1 MIEDHDDVATALTQA
16 AKAIHS
22 PRSLDETLDA
32 IVHAAQQTVPG
43 FEHVGIS
50 IVHSGGKI
58 ETRAGTGQ
66 LVWELDDLQY
76 RLHEGPCFDSI
87 RSGPVMLMA
96 DSRTEER
103 WGRYLPAALAKG
115 LRSQMGLRLYTD
127 DGTLG
132 GLNFYS
138 TASPGIDPDA
148 LQLAELFAAHAAIA
162 LGRARYEHQLNESV
176 ASRQVIGTAV
186 GIIMERYQISD
197 ERAFQFLVRASTTSN
212 IKLRAIAQEIVDT
225 ANEKHA
231 ALPTQSNSWSRSEAD
246 S

>member
-1 MIEDHDDVATALTQA
+1 VTEDRDDVASALTEA

-50 IVHSGGKI
+50 IVHGNGEI
-58 ETRAGTGQ
+58 ETRVGTDQ
-66 LVWELDDLQY
+66 LVWELDELQY
-76 RLHEGPCFDSI
+76 KLHEGPCFDSI
-87 RSGPVMLMA
+87 REDPVLLMEDA
-96 DSRTEER
+96 RTEQR
-103 WGRYLPAALAKG
+103 WPSYIPEALQKG

-127 DGTLG
+127 EGTLG

-138 TASPGIDPDA
+138 TRSAGIDRDA
-148 LQLAELFAAHAAIA
+148 VQLAELFATHAALA

-176 ASRQVIGTAV
+176 ASRQLIGTAV
-186 GIIMERYQISD
+186 GIVMERYQITD
-197 ERAFQFLVRASTTSN
+197 DRAFQFLVRASSSGN
-212 IKLRAIAQEIVDT
+212 IKLRVIAQEVVDT

-231 ALPTQSNSWSRSEAD
+231 PRPGA
-246 S
+246 

>member
-1 MIEDHDDVATALTQA
+1 MIEDTEDVAAALTRA
-16 AKAIHS
+16 AKAINN

-50 IVHSGGKI
+50 IVHKGGEI

-66 LVWELDDLQY
+66 LVWELDDVQY
-76 RLHEGPCFDSI
+76 KLHEGPCFDSI
-87 RSGPVMLMA
+87 RSEPVLLLDDA
-96 DSRTEER
+96 RTEER
-103 WGRYLPAALAKG
+103 WPRYIPAALEKG

-127 DGTLG
+127 EGTLG

-138 TASPGIDPDA
+138 TRTAGIDPDA
-148 LQLAELFAAHAAIA
+148 LQLGELFAAHAAIA

-176 ASRQVIGTAV
+176 ASRQVIGIAIGLV
-186 GIIMERYQISD
+186 MERYQISE

-212 IKLRAIAQEIVDT
+212 IKLRAIAQEIVDS

-231 ALPTQSNSWSRSEAD
+231 APVTETRAGPHAETQS
-246 S
+246 